1 MASKTQGT
9 LLRVSTAAGST
20 KTITAVTAANPPVV
34 SSAAHGLTAG
44 TIIVISG
51 VVGMTELNGRAFVVA
66 NPLTGTFE
74 LKGIDATGYTTYASG
89 GIATPQTMS
98 AVGSVVSM
106 EGYDGEADDIDVTH
120 LRSTAKER
128 LIGLQD
134 FGGLRCEVFH
144 DVTDTSHA
152 KMRSLKA
159 GGTVG
164 YFAITQTDGSISA
177 FAALVKSFT
186 WQAQANNAYRGNTAL
201 TFNTEPSWFA

>member
-1 MASKTQGT
+1 
-9 LLRVSTAAGST
+9 
-20 KTITAVTAANPPVV
+20 
-34 SSAAHGLTAG
+34 
-44 TIIVISG
+44 
-51 VVGMTELNGRAFVVA
+51 
-66 NPLTGTFE
+66 
-74 LKGIDATGYTTYASG
+74 
-89 GIATPQTMS
+89 
-98 AVGSVVSM
+98 M

-152 KMRSLKA
+152 KMRALKA
-159 GGTVG
+159 AELSV

-201 TFNTEPSWFA
+201 CSTLSRAGSHDESRADSRCAAGARAREDHHQGMGRGLLRARVHRSERDAWEQAIVENRQERASDHGRSLPGRRAGKIESSKDDDAESLARTTGTDSRPHRGQGARS